1 MNGLHVDS
9 VTKSFDGKQILT
21 DVYLGCKK
29 GEIVGLLGL
38 NGSGKSTLLQIIFG
52 ARKADTKFIRID
64 DKVITGSTKTTN
76 PIKYL
81 PQNHFLPKHLKVST
95 LIKLFCTPENG
106 VRIKS
111 HPVINISLHKKPLQ
125 LSGGE
130 RRLLEVLLLI
140 YSNSEYTL
148 LDEPFNGIAPVYK
161 DEIKSLLKKQSREK
175 GFIITDHDY
184 RNILD
189 VATRIILIHDGAT
202 KHIKNKDELIQWG
215 YIP

>member
-1 MNGLHVDS
+1 M
-9 VTKSFDGKQILT
+9 
-21 DVYLGCKK
+21 
-29 GEIVGLLGL
+29 
-38 NGSGKSTLLQIIFG
+38 
-52 ARKADTKFIRID
+52 
-64 DKVITGSTKTTN
+64 
-76 PIKYL
+76 
-81 PQNHFLPKHLKVST
+81 PKHLKVST

-140 YSNSEYTL
+140 YINSEYTL
-148 LDEPFNGIAPVYK
+148 LDESFNGIAPVYK

-202 KHIKNKDELIQWG
+202 KHIKNKDELIQWD
-215 YIP
+215 YIPKETLLEKYLLK